1 MSSEHNLKLKPSN
14 EGRYMAYSMLVVVL
28 LVVQLIID
36 VKVSNMIAM
45 IACLMPLYLSLSRNI
60 TS

>member
-1 MSSEHNLKLKPSN
+1 
-14 EGRYMAYSMLVVVL
+14 MAYSAFVVILLVVL
-28 LVVQLIID
+28 LIIG
-36 VKVSNMIAM
+36 VKFSIMITM